1 MGVMIDLM
9 MPSGIVPE
17 SRERRHIICRGVE
30 SDSAQCL
37 RRYDG
42 KLSCPGADEGLI
54 FFRT

>member
-42 KLSCPGADEGLI
+42 KLSYPGADED
-54 FFRT
+54 RT